1 MRDEDITVEHVLD
14 TRGVIGSPDTVA
26 RQLRELYAQV
36 GGFGGLLMLCYDWEG
51 EDGPRWR
58 RSMELL
64 AKEVMPQLADLTGEP
79 AVAAAAATTT
89 GD

>member
-1 MRDEDITVEHVLD
+1 
-14 TRGVIGSPDTVA
+14 
-26 RQLRELYAQV
+26 
-36 GGFGGLLMLCYDWEG
+36 MLCYDWEG